1 LRELLRLVWD
11 RLQEMPETGVKAH
24 GYWPQDPGRELRKLA
39 VQIEVVLSKKLLD
52 GRMTDVDMRQLPP
65 ALR

>member
-1 LRELLRLVWD
+1 MVWD
-11 RLQEMPETGVKAH
+11 RLQEMPTS
-24 GYWPQDPGRELRKLA
+24 YTYNPQDPYRLIPKLKK
-39 VQIEVVLSKKLLD
+39 QIEEVLASGVLD